1 MLETALWSAVRAL
14 EEQMILCRRIC
25 DRALKSNHTRRRKYL
40 KDEHAKL
47 RSAVQLSD
55 NYCCK
60 VKKVDSRNS
69 ANSEDL
75 VVVGSSAGGV
85 GALSTLV
92 STLSKDFPAP
102 IVLAQHLDPQRPSYL
117 GAILDRRSALPIV
130 VVDEN
135 LPTKLEGGTVYV
147 VPANKHVKIVDG
159 HVQLESDHIE
169 RPTPSV
175 DRLLSSAAE
184 SYGEHLIAVI
194 LTGAGSDGA
203 AGAVDVK
210 NAGGMVIIQ
219 NPETAPY
226 PSMPLSLPP
235 TVVDHIVEMEQI
247 GPFLYDLLRGLNL
260 PPEEKPDDPLRE
272 ILLHVSAHTN
282 IDFGNY
288 KPSTILRRISR
299 RMVVK
304 HVGSLRDYW
313 DYLRSHP
320 DEVEELVKAF
330 LIKVTGFF
338 RDPEAF
344 DFIRTAVLPE
354 LIERAGSN
362 GRILRFWSAGCATGE
377 EAYSMALL
385 IADVLGPD
393 FPEWSIKIFATDL
406 APDAIAFARRGLY
419 PENVL
424 NDLPNDYRQRF
435 FERIDHGYRISK
447 MLRET
452 VIFGQQDISRGVPF
466 PRIDLVICRNLLIY
480 LKPELQQTV
489 LDLFSYSLHQSRGF
503 LFLGKAETARPTK
516 ASFELVNKKW
526 KIYRCLGGPLSF
538 PMQHGTQMISPQGEG
553 WREPRPRVTSV
564 LGSGFDNTVAET
576 ETARLRR
583 INETVL
589 RYLRAGVVII
599 DRNYRIVTINAAARR
614 LFGIRDIA
622 YDQDFLHT
630 VRGMPY
636 QNLRAAIDLAFRE
649 HTTTTLENL
658 ELDHNA
664 VGSGRYMDLTIMLM
678 QGELS
683 TPELAMITAIDTTET
698 VQLKKRLEAVQREQ
712 AELVGELSA
721 TNRRFAQ
728 MNKELQDANEELQAA
743 NEELMLTQEELQATN
758 EEFEATNEELQAT
771 NEELETN
778 NEELQA
784 ANEELQTTNDELA
797 ARTVELHHL
806 TRENT
811 EEQFH
816 LSELL
821 ERFPYYVMV
830 VDAENLT
837 IQAINPGYALLLGKR
852 NIVGLPLTE
861 FFSGKDLYKLTD
873 ALRDVAEHGKALTT
887 PPMAVKAVE
896 YGGRTEDRF
905 IHSIVPIH
913 NAADSKPQRLFI
925 YTEKANEPGNGN

>member
-1 MLETALWSAVRAL
+1 MADSEKT
-14 EEQMILCRRIC
+14 
-25 DRALKSNHTRRRKYL
+25 NN
-40 KDEHAKL
+40 
-47 RSAVQLSD
+47 D
-55 NYCCK
+55 N
-60 VKKVDSRNS
+60 
-69 ANSEDL
+69 EL

-102 IVLAQHLDPQRPSYL
+102 IVLAQHLDPQRPSHL

-130 VVDEN
+130 VVNEHE
-135 LPTKLEGGTVYV
+135 PTLLERGKIYV
-147 VPANKHVKIVDG
+147 VPSNKHVKIIDG
-159 HVQLESDHIE
+159 HVDLESDHAE

-194 LTGAGSDGA
+194 LTGSGSDGA
-203 AGAVDVK
+203 AGAVAVK
-210 NAGGMVIIQ
+210 NAGGVVIIQ

-235 TVVDHIVEMEQI
+235 TVVDHVVEIEQI
-247 GPFLYDLLRGLNL
+247 GPLLYDLLKGVSL
-260 PPEEKPDDPLRE
+260 PTEERVEDPLRD

-282 IDFGNY
+282 IDFRNY
-288 KPSTILRRISR
+288 KSWTILRRITR
-299 RMVVK
+299 RMAVT
-304 HVGSLRDYW
+304 HVGNLRDYL
-313 DYLRSHP
+313 DYLRAHP
-320 DEVEELVKAF
+320 DEVQELVKAF

-344 DFIRTAVLPE
+344 DFLRHNVLPE
-354 LIERAGSN
+354 LIDRAREN
-362 GRILRFWSAGCATGE
+362 GRILRIWSAGCATGE

-385 IADVLGPD
+385 VADLLGPD
-393 FPEWSIKIFATDL
+393 FPEWSVKIFATDL
-406 APDAIAFARRGLY
+406 AGDAISFARRGLY

-424 NDLPNDYRQRF
+424 SDLPDDYRHRF
-435 FERIDHGYRISK
+435 FERIDHGYRIAK

-489 LDLFSYSLHQSRGF
+489 LDLFAYSLHQSHGY
-503 LFLGKAETARPTK
+503 LLLGKAETARPTK
-516 ASFELVNKKW
+516 AAFELVNKKW
-526 KIYRCLGGPLSF
+526 KIYRCLGGPMAF
-538 PMQHGTQMISPQGEG
+538 PTPNAQQPSPSQDGRRDSRLPGPSPTHYEAAADT
-553 WREPRPRVTSV
+553 E
-564 LGSGFDNTVAET
+564 VAH
-576 ETARLRR
+576 LRR
-583 INETVL
+583 INETML
-589 RYLRAGVVII
+589 RYLTAGVVII
-599 DRNYRIVTINAAARR
+599 DRNYRIITINASARR
-614 LFGIRDIA
+614 LLGIRDLA

-636 QNLRAAIDLAFRE
+636 QDVRTAIDLVFRE
-649 HTTTTLENL
+649 HTTTTLEDL
-658 ELDHNA
+658 ELDQTT
-664 VGSGRYMDLTIMLM
+664 VTSGRYIDLTIMTM
-678 QGELS
+678 QVEAGA
-683 TPELAMITAIDTTET
+683 PDLAVITAVDTTEA
-698 VQLKKRLEAVQREQ
+698 VQMKRRLEAVQREQ
-712 AELVGELSA
+712 AELVSELSA
-721 TNRRFAQ
+721 ANKRFAD

-784 ANEELQTTNDELA
+784 TNEELQTTNDELT
-797 ARTVELHHL
+797 ARTLELHHH

-830 VDAENLT
+830 VDAHDFT
-837 IQAINPGYALLLGKR
+837 IEAVNPGYALLLGKR
-852 NIVGLPLTE
+852 NVIGQPLANLFE
-861 FFSGKDLYKLTD
+861 GPDLDQLVS
-873 ALRDVAEHGKALTT
+873 LLQQVAEQGKAVTT
-887 PPMAVKAVE
+887 PPMSVKAVE
-896 YGGRTEDRF
+896 YGGRAEDMY
-905 IHSIVPIH
+905 IHSVVPIH
-913 NAADSKPQRLFI
+913 GHDGNLTERLFI
-925 YTEKANEPGNGN
+925 YTEKA

>member
-1 MLETALWSAVRAL
+1 M
-14 EEQMILCRRIC
+14 
-25 DRALKSNHTRRRKYL
+25 
-40 KDEHAKL
+40 
-47 RSAVQLSD
+47 SD
-55 NYCCK
+55 AQNTTG
-60 VKKVDSRNS
+60 
-69 ANSEDL
+69 SEDL

-92 STLSKDFPAP
+92 STLSRDFPAP
-102 IVLAQHLDPQRPSYL
+102 IVLAQHLDPQRPSHL

-130 VVDEN
+130 VVNEQE
-135 LPTKLEGGTVYV
+135 PTKLEGGKIYV
-147 VPANKHVKIVDG
+147 VPANKHVKIIDG
-159 HVQLESDHIE
+159 HVRLESDHVG

-175 DRLLSSAAE
+175 DKLLSSAAE

-194 LTGAGSDGA
+194 LTGSGSDGA

-210 NAGGMVIIQ
+210 NAGGVVIIQ
-219 NPETAPY
+219 NPETAAY

-247 GPFLYDLLRGLNL
+247 GPLIYDLLRGVTL
-260 PPEEKPDDPLRE
+260 PTEEKVDDPLRE
-272 ILLHVSAHTN
+272 ILLHISTHTN
-282 IDFGNY
+282 IDFRNY
-288 KPSTILRRISR
+288 KASTILRRISR
-299 RMVVK
+299 RMAVT
-304 HVGSLRDYW
+304 HVGNLRDYM
-313 DYLRSHP
+313 DYLRTHP

-344 DFIRTAVLPE
+344 DFLRTSVLPE
-354 LIERAGSN
+354 LIDRAKEN
-362 GRILRFWSAGCATGE
+362 GHILRIWSAGCATGE

-385 IADVLGPD
+385 IADLLGPD
-393 FPEWSIKIFATDL
+393 FPEWSVKIFATDL
-406 APDAIAFARRGLY
+406 AADAISFARRGLY

-424 NDLPNDYRQRF
+424 NDLPDDFHTRF

-447 MLRET
+447 TLRET

-489 LDLFSYSLHQSRGF
+489 LDLFAYSLHQSHGY

-526 KIYRCLGGPLSF
+526 KIYRCLGGPLAF
-538 PMQHGTQMISPQGEG
+538 PTHQAQHPVALPDGRREARARISG
-553 WREPRPRVTSV
+553 V
-564 LGSGFDNTVAET
+564 LPNVFETTTVDAET
-576 ETARLRR
+576 AHLRR
-583 INETVL
+583 VNETML
-589 RYLRAGVVII
+589 RYLTAGIVII
-599 DRNYRIVTINAAARR
+599 DRNYRIITINAAARR
-614 LFGIRDIA
+614 LLGIRDLA

-636 QNLRAAIDLAFRE
+636 HDVRTAIDLAFRE
-649 HTTTTLENL
+649 HTTTTLEDL
-658 ELDHNA
+658 ELDQTA
-664 VGSGRYMDLTIMLM
+664 VGSGRYMDLTIMIM
-678 QGELS
+678 QVEAGS
-683 TPELAMITAIDTTET
+683 SDLAMITAIDTTEA
-698 VQLKKRLEAVQREQ
+698 VQIKKRLEAVQREQ

-721 TNRRFAQ
+721 ANKRFAD

-784 ANEELQTTNDELA
+784 TNEELQTTNDELT
-797 ARTVELHHL
+797 ARTIELHHL

-811 EEQFH
+811 EEQFL

-821 ERFPYYVMV
+821 ERFPYYVMIV
-830 VDAENLT
+830 NAKDLT

-852 NIVGLPLTE
+852 DVIGQTLTE
-861 FFSGKDLYKLTD
+861 FFSGVDLNQLIEMMSEVEDK
-873 ALRDVAEHGKALTT
+873 GKPMTT
-887 PPMAVKAVE
+887 PPMAVRAAE
-896 YGGRTEDRF
+896 YGGLPDDLYV
-905 IHSIVPIH
+905 HSIVPLH
-913 NAADSKPQRLFI
+913 RPDGHPSERLFI
-925 YTEKANEPGNGN
+925 YTEKA